1 MRGRFEGKI
10 ALVTGA
16 GAGIGRAV
24 AERLGR
30 EGAGVVVT
38 SRTPAH
44 VEATASRIEAYGGR
58 VAARQVLDVGEPAAI
73 AEAIADL
80 GRELG
85 RLDVVV
91 NNAGIELTH
100 APGPEDVRDEE
111 WDLIF
116 RVNVAG
122 MFRVCRAAIPLI
134 PEGGAIVNI
143 GSISSFVAW
152 PNDLPYTASKGAVLQ
167 LTRALAVD
175 LAPRRIRVNCVCPGI
190 IDTPLTRAFIEAS
203 PDPGAVVDEYEGA
216 APLGRMGTA
225 EEVASCV
232 AFLAS
237 EDASFVTGAAL
248 IVDGGLTARA

>member
-1 MRGRFEGKI
+1 MSGRFEAKI

-16 GAGIGRAV
+16 GSGIGRAV
-24 AERLGR
+24 AERLAS

-44 VEATASRIEAYGGR
+44 VEATAARIEGRGGL
-58 VAARQVLDVGEPAAI
+58 VAAARVLDVGDPSAVLDT
-73 AEAIADL
+73 IADL

-91 NNAGIELTH
+91 NNAGIELPR
-100 APGPEDVRDEE
+100 APAIEDVQDEE
-111 WDLIF
+111 WELIF
-116 RVNVAG
+116 RVNVSG
-122 MFRVCRAAIPLI
+122 MFRVCRAALPLI

-143 GSISSFVAW
+143 GSVASFVAW

-190 IDTPLTRAFIEAS
+190 VDTPLTRAFIHAAT
-203 PDPGAVVDEYEGA
+203 DPEAVVEEYERA

-225 EEVASCV
+225 EEVANCV

-237 EDASFVTGAAL
+237 EEASFVTGAAFL
-248 IVDGGLTARA
+248 VDGGLTARA

>member
-1 MRGRFEGKI
+1 MSGRFEGKI

-16 GAGIGRAV
+16 GTGIGQAV
-24 AERLGR
+24 AERLGH
-30 EGAGVVVT
+30 EGAEVVVT

-44 VEATASRIEAYGGR
+44 VEATASRIEADGGR
-58 VAARQVLDVGEPAAI
+58 VAASRVLDVGDPAAVAETI
-73 AEAIADL
+73 AEL

-91 NNAGIELTH
+91 NNAGIELPH
-100 APGPEDVRDEE
+100 APAVDEVRDEE

-116 RVNVAG
+116 RVNVSG
-122 MFRVCRAAIPLI
+122 MFWVCRATVPLI

-175 LAPRRIRVNCVCPGI
+175 LAPRKIRVNCVCPGI
-190 IDTPLTRAFIEAS
+190 IDTPLTRAFIDAA
-203 PDPGAVVDEYEGA
+203 PDPEAALEEYEGA

-225 EEVASCV
+225 EEVARCV

-237 EDASFVTGAAL
+237 EEASFVTGAAL
-248 IVDGGLTARA
+248 LADGGLTARA

>member
-1 MRGRFEGKI
+1 MSGRFEGKL

-16 GAGIGRAV
+16 GSGIGQAV
-24 AERLGR
+24 AERLAG
-30 EGAGVVVT
+30 EGARVVVT

-44 VEATASRIEAYGGR
+44 VEATAARIEERGGR
-58 VAARQVLDVGEPAAI
+58 VAATSVLDVGDPGAV
-73 AEAIADL
+73 AETLADL
-80 GRELG
+80 GRAFG

-91 NNAGIELTH
+91 NNAGVDLPH
-100 APGPEDVRDEE
+100 APAVEDVQDEE
-111 WDLIF
+111 WDLIL
-116 RVNVAG
+116 RVNVSG

-134 PEGGAIVNI
+134 PGGGAIVNI
-143 GSISSFVAW
+143 GSINSFVAW
-152 PNDLPYTASKGAVLQ
+152 PNAVPYTASKGAVLQ

-190 IDTPLTRAFIEAS
+190 IDTPLTRAFIDAA
-203 PDPGAVVDEYEGA
+203 PDPRAVVEEYEAA

-237 EDASFVTGAAL
+237 DEASFVTGAAL
-248 IVDGGLTARA
+248 LVDGGLTAKA